1 MAELPYMQFFPADY
15 LRDTEILSLVAQGA
29 WMRVIC
35 SAWHPSRRGVL
46 SLHLPAMARL
56 FHVSEKLARKI
67 VDEIAEARV
76 GEVQWSADSRRVSLR
91 CRRMERDWERLAA
104 RHSALSEAGAR
115 GAAKR
120 WGTQSTG
127 PEKPEAG
134 RKSAATGGK
143 NKAVHSTPK
152 LPAGLTR
159 RPGFAAE
166 WKEFRKHRRKKG
178 DAMTPRAEELM
189 LADLAER
196 PHLAIAALQEAIKA
210 GWKGIRW
217 DWLEQRNPKVFRV
230 PAPTSGGKSR
240 LAILRKAVEKH
251 GAGVFHDFVHTYQT
265 FPSGEDNYRKA
276 RESILVAFL
285 HSRGERA

>member
-1 MAELPYMQFFPADY
+1 MAELPFMQFFPADY

-46 SLHLPAMARL
+46 SLQFPAMARL

-67 VDEIAEARV
+67 VDEIAEAKV
-76 GEVQWSADSRRVSLR
+76 GEVQWSADRRRVSLR
-91 CRRMERDWERLAA
+91 CRRMERDWDRLAA
-104 RHSALSEAGAR
+104 RHSALSAAGAR

-120 WGTQSTG
+120 WGARSTA
-127 PEKPEAG
+127 PERPGGGWEPT
-134 RKSAATGGK
+134 AADGK
-143 NKAVHSTPK
+143 KKAVRSTVK
-152 LPAGLTR
+152 LPAGLAR

-166 WKEFRKHRRKKG
+166 WREFRKHRQKKG
-178 DAMTPRAEELM
+178 GAMTPRAEELM

-196 PHLAIAALQEAIKA
+196 PHLAVAALQEAIKA
-210 GWKGIRW
+210 GWKGVRW
-217 DWLEQRNPKVFRV
+217 DWLEQRNPKIFCV
-230 PAPTSGGKSR
+230 PVTATSGKSR

-251 GAGVFHDFVHTYQT
+251 GAGVFHDFVHSYET
-265 FPSGEDNYRKA
+265 FPAGEDNYRKA